1 MNKPLVSFCLF
12 TYNQEKYILD
22 AIKGAFDQ
30 TYDNLEIIISD
41 DCSKDNT
48 YQLIEE
54 AVSEYKGPHKVI
66 VNRNQTNLGIAQH
79 VNKLLYELAKGEIIV
94 IAAGDDVSMPTR
106 TEVCVDFLLQ
116 HPEVSSV
123 SLSSEEC
130 DEHLQPKHN
139 TFRKL
144 MTPGRNSI
152 VTLEDYVYFDDFIL
166 FPGDSRVLRRSV
178 IESFPPLKYVSAE
191 DIYLFFRSLLI
202 GSVGYIRQPLVK
214 YRIYGGN
221 ITCQKQIDVAVLEQK
236 KTSARLQFEEDMKL
250 ALQNHYISEI
260 DIPLIEQK
268 ISYLVNWLYPI
279 LKAQKKHSYCY
290 KLLRKFA
297 KILFRE

>member
-12 TYNQEKYILD
+12 TYNQERYILD
-22 AIKGAFDQ
+22 AIKGAFSQ

-48 YQLIEE
+48 YRLIEA
-54 AVSEYKGPHKVI
+54 AVAEYKGTHKVV

-106 TEVCVDFLLQ
+106 TEVCVDFLMQ

-130 DEHLQPKHN
+130 DEHLQPKNN
-139 TFRKL
+139 TFREL

-166 FPGDSRVLRRSV
+166 YPGDSRVLRRNV
-178 IESFPPLKYVSAE
+178 IDSFPPLKYVSAE

-221 ITCQKQIDVAVLEQK
+221 ITCQKQIDIAVLEQK
-236 KTSARLQFEEDMKL
+236 KASARLQFEDDMKL
-250 ALQNHYISEI
+250 ALQNHYITET

-268 ISYLVNWLYPI
+268 ISYLVNWLYPTP
-279 LKAQKKHSYCY
+279 KAQKKHSYCY
-290 KLLRKFA
+290 KLLRKCA
-297 KILFRE
+297 KNLFRE